1 MKILKGRGWLTV
13 STKLNLTLLVIFVV
27 VTGAS
32 VTYSAFSER
41 QLVQQV
47 VERQTRDTADTYFD
61 SLNTMMLTG
70 TINQRDIL
78 RQKLLAR
85 PNVLEA
91 RVIRGEKINEIYGAG
106 KEVEKPAD
114 ELDRRALAG
123 EAIMRFS
130 EGEQG
135 RVLTVVNP
143 MEAATDYRGTNC
155 LTCHANAQEGDILGA
170 VRVSYSLAGL
180 DAQVKQGLL
189 TSSGIQVALVGL
201 GLFLMFIVSK
211 RVITHPL
218 QRLREGIESVERDSD
233 LSRRVDLR
241 SADEIGAVANAF
253 NSMLKKVHD
262 SIAQVSKASH
272 ELAEVSTRVSS
283 VSEETVEG
291 VMEQRSE
298 TDQVATAM
306 NEMTATVQ
314 EVAQNASQTAEAS
327 QNADQAAKEGAYI
340 ATEAMGG
347 IESLMNEIRRA
358 SEVIQRLDNKSNDIG
373 SVLDVIRGIA
383 EQTNLLA
390 LNAAI
395 EAARAGEHGRG
406 FAVVADEVRTLASRA
421 HESTQ
426 EIHEMIEGLQGGA
439 KEAVQAMEHASE
451 GAQSGSEQVEQAAE
465 QLAAIAGEVGS
476 ITDMNTQ
483 IATAAEEQSKVAD
496 EINRNVTTISEIAD
510 KTSEGAKQTS
520 QVSEDLVKLAKQME
534 ELVGRFKL

>member
-1 MKILKGRGWLTV
+1 MKKLKGRVRLSV
-13 STKLNLTLLVIFVV
+13 SAKLNLTLLVIFALI
-27 VTGAS
+27 TGVA
-32 VTYSAFSER
+32 VTYSALSER
-41 QLVQQV
+41 DLVEQV
-47 VERQTRDTADTYFD
+47 VKRQTRAAADSYFD

-70 TINQRDIL
+70 TIGQREIL

-91 RVIRGEKINEIYGAG
+91 RVVRGEKINEVYGAG
-106 KEVEKPAD
+106 EEIEKPAD
-114 ELDRRALAG
+114 ELDRRALQG
-123 EAIMRFS
+123 EEIMQFS
-130 EGEQG
+130 QGEQG
-135 RVLTVVNP
+135 RVLTVINP
-143 MEAATDYRGTNC
+143 MPASKDYRGTNC
-155 LTCHANAQEGDILGA
+155 LTCHANTKEGDILGA

-189 TSSGIQVALVGL
+189 TSGGIQVALVGL
-201 GLFLMFIVSK
+201 GLLLMFIVSK
-211 RVITHPL
+211 RVIARPL
-218 QRLREGIESVERDSD
+218 QGLREGMEAVERDSD
-233 LSRRVDLR
+233 LNRRIDVR
-241 SADEIGAVANAF
+241 SDDEIGSVAHAF
-253 NSMLKKVHD
+253 NSMLSKVHD

-272 ELAEVSTRVSS
+272 QLSDVSGRVSS
-283 VSEETVEG
+283 VSDETVEG

-314 EVAQNASQTAEAS
+314 EVAQNATQTADAS

-340 ATEAMGG
+340 ATEALGG

-358 SEVIQRLDNKSNDIG
+358 TEVIQRLDSKSNEIG

-395 EAARAGEHGRG
+395 EAARAGEQGRG

-439 KEAVQAMEHASE
+439 REAVQVMEAANE
-451 GAQSGSEQVEQAAE
+451 RAQSGSDQVEHAAE
-465 QLAAIAGEVGS
+465 QLASIAGEVSS

-520 QVSEDLVKLAKQME
+520 QVSEDLVRLAKQME
-534 ELVGRFKL
+534 ELVGRFKI